1 MALTATP
8 TRMMRRGD
16 SPPFQEREYTSKNA
30 IIPPK
35 NANRGV
41 KKYNAGKNAVIST
54 ATRLAPELI
63 PIIPGSASGF
73 FITAC
78 KSTPETAMA
87 APPNIAI
94 KIRGKRRSNM
104 VATFSLYATNS
115 PLKSSRGVTFKLP
128 VLTEKRKS
136 PTSSTAVIPKEKIF
150 FLLLIIKQASF
161 S

>member
-1 MALTATP
+1 MVILAFTMLATPEELLPVPELNALISPVNMALTATP

-73 FITAC
+73 FNTAWNN
-78 KSTPETAMA
+78 TPETAMA
-87 APPNIAI
+87 APANIEMM
-94 KIRGKRRSNM
+94 IRGKRRS
-104 VATFSLYATNS
+104 
-115 PLKSSRGVTFKLP
+115 
-128 VLTEKRKS
+128 
-136 PTSSTAVIPKEKIF
+136 
-150 FLLLIIKQASF
+150 
-161 S
+161 